1 MKEVIAY
8 TKENWLKEVQS
19 ILYQH
24 AFTKIDEDTY
34 ENELVKNVGGQTITI
49 NGQRMEQPGQQVV
62 IKNIVRFNG
71 DGWVASVDEDGEPTD
86 ERCFTQVVL
95 ETFIKDNPQFH
106 LEDCIYFDEPHLI
119 SNYIKQIFKL

>member
-19 ILYQH
+19 ILYQY

-106 LEDCIYFDEPHLI
+106 LEDCVYFDEPHRI
-119 SNYIKQIFKL
+119 TNYIKQIFKL

>member
-1 MKEVIAY
+1 MEEVIAY

-19 ILYQH
+19 ILYQY

-34 ENELVKNVGGQTITI
+34 ENELVKNIGGQTITI

-71 DGWVASVDEDGEPTD
+71 DGWVASVDEDGEPTN

-95 ETFIKDNPQFH
+95 ETFIKDNPQYH
-106 LEDCIYFDEPHLI
+106 LEDCVYFDEPHRI
-119 SNYIKQIFKL
+119 TKYIKQIFKL

>member
-1 MKEVIAY
+1 MKDIITY
-8 TKENWLKEVQS
+8 TRENWLKEVQS
-19 ILYQH
+19 ILYQY

-34 ENELVKNVGGQTITI
+34 ENELVKNVGGQTIMI

-71 DGWVASVDEDGEPTD
+71 DGWVASVDEDSEPTN
-86 ERCFTQVVL
+86 ERYFTQVVL

-106 LEDCIYFDEPHLI
+106 LEDCVYFDEPHLI

>member
-1 MKEVIAY
+1 MKEIITY

-19 ILYQH
+19 ILYQY

-34 ENELVKNVGGQTITI
+34 ENELVKNIGGQTIMI

-71 DGWVASVDEDGEPTD
+71 DGWIASIDEDGEPIN
-86 ERCFTQVVL
+86 ERYFTQVVL

-106 LEDCIYFDEPHLI
+106 LEDCVYFDEPQLI
-119 SNYIKQIFKL
+119 TGYIKKFFKL